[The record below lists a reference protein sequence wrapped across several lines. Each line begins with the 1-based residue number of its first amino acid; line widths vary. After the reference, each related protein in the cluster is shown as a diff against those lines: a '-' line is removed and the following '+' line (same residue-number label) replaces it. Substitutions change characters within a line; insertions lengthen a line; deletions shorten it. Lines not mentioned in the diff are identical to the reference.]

1 MCSPSNDFLC
11 KKFVLIAL
19 LLLNIAFTAWAQD
32 ASGKKT
38 NDAMGQMLALSGPG
52 RDHRYLEQLAGNWSF
67 QDARLKFVKGTLV
80 RKPIYE
86 GRFYMV
92 EITGGKLQ
100 LPIADGKMKEG
111 NYHGMQIEGF
121 DNAKGKFVT
130 ASINNHIGSDIQ
142 QQTGIYTEEK
152 KEFSYEW
159 DSELI
164 KGQSQK
170 NRRVLKIT
178 DKDHYVEE
186 YFELKNGSYTK
197 VRQLNYTRVGL

>member
-1 MCSPSNDFLC
+1 MYSSSDLSLC
-11 KKFVLIAL
+11 KKVVVVAF
-19 LLLNIAFTAWAQD
+19 LLLNIAFTVRAQD
-32 ASGKKT
+32 AGAKTT
-38 NDAMGQMLALSGPG
+38 NDPMVQMLALSGPG
-52 RDHRYLEQLAGNWSF
+52 NNHRYLEQLAGNWSF

-80 RKPIYE
+80 RKPIYD

-100 LPIADGKMKEG
+100 LPVADGKMKEG
-111 NYHGMQIEGF
+111 NYQSMQIEGF

-142 QQTGIYTEEK
+142 QQTGSYTAEK
-152 KEFSYEW
+152 KEFYYEW

-186 YFELKNGSYTK
+186 YFELKKGSYTK
-197 VRQLNYTRVGL
+197 VRQLDYTRVDL